1 MKKSIKIFSFLLVM
15 SMLFTSCE
23 FEVSTARINDIK
35 VCGQLS
41 GELCDQDSP
50 VFNPNDPEIVVSCK
64 LNNAPSD
71 TEVTFVWKYVEG
83 DEIIIDQ
90 AILNSSDYGTDV
102 DMHSSLSKPNN
113 GWPVGKYQVEILL
126 GNDTPLV
133 KTFKVQ

>member
-1 MKKSIKIFSFLLVM
+1 MVM
-15 SMLFTSCE
+15 SMLFASCE

-35 VCGQLS
+35 ICANLS
-41 GELCDQDSP
+41 GDLCDQDLP
-50 VFNPNDPEIVVSCK
+50 VFHPNDPQLVVSCK

-83 DEIIIDQ
+83 EEIIIDQ

-102 DMHSSLSKPNN
+102 DMHSTLSKPNN